1 MINFG
6 TFVTELGHPL
16 TQVVLTAFDWN
27 KLRPEAIFGGQVLE
41 RTPAGL
47 TIVYIIGVGVLI
59 GFLVLTFY
67 DNFNRP
73 KFLYERDL
81 PREVKKRLTQTIAN
95 RSIRVW
101 QMVFVVLA
109 FSVFGFQVYWTYFA
123 DDSNEQ
129 FQALAYKDMRTRRT
143 TAANLRGWM
152 LDRTGALGASLA
164 YYKLN
169 SDGDIVRGFAL
180 EKEMAHLLGTERG
193 TPGLERTLY
202 KKVADPAPEAWEVFT
217 KIKRKEDEQ
226 KDVKVTIDRDLQ
238 AYIANQ
244 LEGKKGAIVVL
255 NPQTGDI
262 LAIYSNPSFSLAQAQ
277 TLEDYLKL
285 EGNKRDK
292 PLLNR
297 ATREFYV
304 PGSTFK
310 TFTMISAF
318 RAGKQNSMFP
328 SYPGGFKPTPNS
340 RPIVDATQK
349 LGPDGSVSGACDGG
363 CQEKNIQFA
372 YQVSSNQYFSQLAI
386 WLGRERLRET
396 ALLVGINPVDSPD
409 EALLQKFFPNVLNTS
424 NPNIAGAIAPQQST
438 IVTGKDISLYDLG
451 IQGMGQGYAG
461 QMTPFQM
468 AMIASIPGNLEGK
481 LMKPRIEIDQPPQMF
496 SQVLSPQQA
505 AQIRMIM
512 STVTEEPGGT
522 GTVIS
527 AKLAG
532 TGIRTGGKTGTAEK
546 QAPLYDEK
554 TGKLKT
560 EKRRRRNAQG
570 QWEEY
575 EVPLM
580 YERTDSWFI
589 TIAPLE
595 RPQVAIA
602 VVVEG
607 GGYGARTAAP
617 IAANVILKARE
628 LGLLGDQYKPKV
640 QPIRPAVQ
648 KPKRRRQ

>member
-1 MINFG
+1 MLLF
-6 TFVTELGHPL
+6 LL
-16 TQVVLTAFDWN
+16 QFDWD
-27 KLRPEAIFGGQVLE
+27 KLRPEALFGGQVLE

-47 TIVYIIGVGVLI
+47 SIVYIVGIGVLI
-59 GFLVLTFY
+59 GFLVISFF

-73 KFLYERDL
+73 KFLFEFDL
-81 PREVKKRLTQTIAN
+81 PKEVRRKLTQTIAN

-101 QMVFVVLA
+101 QFVFILLA
-109 FSVFGFQVYWTYFA
+109 FTVFGFQAYWTYFA

-129 FQALAYKDMRTRRT
+129 FQALAYKDLRGRRT
-143 TAANLRGWM
+143 SAANLRGWI
-152 LDRTGALGASLA
+152 LDRNGTLGGALA
-164 YYKLN
+164 YYKLD
-169 SDGDIVRGFAL
+169 SDGDIVRAFSL
-180 EKEMAHLLGTERG
+180 EREMAHLLGTERG

-202 KKVADPAPEAWEVFT
+202 KKVADTAPEAWEVLT
-217 KIKRKEDEQ
+217 TIKRKEDQQ

-238 AYIANQ
+238 AYIAKQ

-262 LAIYSNPSFSLAQAQ
+262 LAIYSNPSFNLAEAQ
-277 TLEDYLKL
+277 NLEDYLKL

-297 ATREFYV
+297 AMREFYV

-318 RAGKQNSMFP
+318 RAGKQNSTFP
-328 SYPGGFKPTPNS
+328 SYADGFKPTRGS

-349 LGPDGSVSGACDGG
+349 LQPDGTVSGVCDGG
-363 CQEKNIQFA
+363 CEEKNIQFA
-372 YQVSSNQYFSQLAI
+372 YQVSSNQYFAQLAI
-386 WLGRERLRET
+386 ELGRERLRET
-396 ALLVGINPVDSPD
+396 AQVFGIGPVDTPED
-409 EALLQKFFPNVLNTS
+409 ALLQKFFPNILNTS
-424 NPNIAGAIAPQQST
+424 NPAIASAIAPQQST
-438 IVTGKDISLYDLG
+438 MVLGKDISLFDLG
-451 IQGMGQGYAG
+451 LEGMGQGYAG

-468 AMIASIPGNLEGK
+468 ALIASAPANIEGK

-496 SQVLSPQQA
+496 AQILSPQQA
-505 AQIRMIM
+505 AQIRAIM

-560 EKRRRRNAQG
+560 FKKKRKNDKG
-570 QWEEY
+570 EWVEY
-575 EVPLM
+575 DAPVM

-595 RPQVAIA
+595 KPQVAIA

-607 GGYGARTAAP
+607 GGFGARTAAP

-628 LGLLGDQYKPKV
+628 LGLLGDQYKPKT
-640 QPIRPAVQ
+640 QIPAPA
-648 KPKRRRQ
+648 KKKK

>member
-1 MINFG
+1 MFSLLLQI
-6 TFVTELGHPL
+6 
-16 TQVVLTAFDWN
+16 DWN
-27 KLRPEAIFGGQVLE
+27 KLRPEEIIGRQILE

-47 TIVYIIGVGVLI
+47 SIVYIVGVGVLI
-59 GFLVLTFY
+59 GFLILTFF

-73 KFLYERDL
+73 KFLFEFDL
-81 PREVKKRLTQTIAN
+81 PKEVKKRLTQTIAN
-95 RSIRVW
+95 RSVRVW
-101 QMVFVVLA
+101 QMVFILLA

-123 DDSNEQ
+123 DESNEQ
-129 FQALAYKDMRTRRT
+129 FQALAYKDLRTRRT

-152 LDRTGALGASLA
+152 LDRNGDLTNALA
-164 YYKLN
+164 YYKLDEKGN
-169 SDGDIVRGFAL
+169 VVRGFSL
-180 EKEMAHLLGTERG
+180 EREMAHLLGTERG

-202 KKVADPAPEAWEVFT
+202 KKQADTAPESWEVLT
-217 KIKRKEDEQ
+217 TIKKKEDEQ
-226 KDVKVTIDRDLQ
+226 KDVTVTIDKQLQ
-238 AYIANQ
+238 AFIAKQ

-255 NPQTGDI
+255 NPQLGDI
-262 LAIYSNPSFSLAQAQ
+262 LAIYSNPSYNIADAQN
-277 TLEDYLKL
+277 LGDYLKL
-285 EGNKRDK
+285 EADNRDK

-318 RAGKQNSMFP
+318 RAGKQNSIFP
-328 SYPGGFKPTPNS
+328 SYEGGFVPSRGS

-349 LGPDGSVSGACDGG
+349 LLPDGTVVGACDGG

-372 YQVSSNQYFSQLAI
+372 YQVSSNQYFAQLAI
-386 WLGRERLRET
+386 SLGRERLEET
-396 ALLVGINPVDSPD
+396 AKLLGIGPVDTPR
-409 EALLQKFFPNVLNTS
+409 EALLQKFFPNILNTS
-424 NPNIAGAIAPQQST
+424 SPAIANSIAPQQAT
-438 IVTGKDISLYDLG
+438 LVTGKEVSLFDLG
-451 IQGMGQGYAG
+451 LEGMGQGYAG

-468 AMIASIPGNLEGK
+468 ALIASVPANLEGK
-481 LMKPRIEIDQPPQMF
+481 LMKPRIELDQPPQMY
-496 SQVLSPQQA
+496 SQVLSAQQA
-505 AQIRMIM
+505 AQIRAIM

-546 QAPLYDEK
+546 QAPVYDEK
-554 TGKLKT
+554 TGKLRTTKQRRKN
-560 EKRRRRNAQG
+560 EKGEWVEYNAP
-570 QWEEY
+570 
-575 EVPLM
+575 VM

-607 GGYGARTAAP
+607 GGFGARTAAP

-628 LGLLGDQYKPKV
+628 LGLLGDQYRPKQVTKPAGKPKKV
-640 QPIRPAVQ
+640 
-648 KPKRRRQ
+648 K

>member
-1 MINFG
+1 MLFLLLQI
-6 TFVTELGHPL
+6 
-16 TQVVLTAFDWN
+16 DWN
-27 KLRPEAIFGGQVLE
+27 KLRPEALFGGQVLE

-47 TIVYIIGVGVLI
+47 TILYIVGVGVLI
-59 GFLVLTFY
+59 GFLVLSFF
-67 DNFNRP
+67 DHFNRP
-73 KFLYERDL
+73 KFIFEFDL
-81 PREVKKRLTQTIAN
+81 PKEVRRKLTQTIAN

-101 QMVFVVLA
+101 QFVFVFLA
-109 FSVFGFQVYWTYFA
+109 LTVFGFQVYWTYFA
-123 DDSNEQ
+123 DESNEQ
-129 FQALAYKDMRTRRT
+129 FQALAYKDLRNRRT

-152 LDRTGALGASLA
+152 LDRNGKLADALA
-164 YYKLN
+164 YYRLDAN
-169 SDGDIVRGFAL
+169 GSVVRGFSL
-180 EKEMAHLLGTERG
+180 EREMAHLLGTERG

-202 KKVADPAPEAWEVFT
+202 KRVADPSPEAWEVLT
-217 KIKRKEDEQ
+217 KIRRPEEEQ
-226 KDVKVTIDRDLQ
+226 KDVKITIDKQLQ
-238 AYIANQ
+238 AFIAKQ

-255 NPQTGDI
+255 NPQSGDI
-262 LAIYSNPSFSLAQAQ
+262 LAIYSNPSFSLDEAQD
-277 TLEDYLKL
+277 LEDYLKL

-318 RAGKQNSMFP
+318 RAGKQSAVFP
-328 SYPGGFKPTPNS
+328 SYPGGFKPTANS
-340 RPIVDATQK
+340 RPIVDATQQ
-349 LGPDGSVSGACDGG
+349 LNPDGSVGGVCDGG
-363 CQEKNIQFA
+363 CEPKGIQFA
-372 YQVSSNQYFSQLAI
+372 YQVSSNQYFAQLAI
-386 WLGRERLRET
+386 ELGRERMRET
-396 ALLVGINPVDSPD
+396 AMLFGIGAADTPE
-409 EALLQKFFPNVLNTS
+409 EALLPKFFPNILNTS
-424 NPNIAGAIAPQQST
+424 NPQIAASIAPQQST

-451 IQGMGQGYAG
+451 IEGMGQGYAG

-468 AMIASIPGNLEGK
+468 AMIAAVPANLEGK
-481 LMKPRIEIDQPPQMF
+481 LMKPRIELDQPPQAF
-496 SQVLSPQQA
+496 AQLLSPQQA
-505 AQIRMIM
+505 AQIRAIM

-546 QAPLYDEK
+546 QAPVYDEK

-560 EKRRRRNAQG
+560 IKQRRRNAQG
-570 QWEEY
+570 QWVEY
-575 EVPLM
+575 DAPMM

-589 TIAPLE
+589 SIAPLE

-607 GGYGARTAAP
+607 GGFGARTAAP

-628 LGLLGDQYKPKV
+628 LGLLGEEYRPKA
-640 QPIRPAVQ
+640 PAAPTA
-648 KPKRRRQ
+648 PKRRRR

>member
-1 MINFG
+1 MIIPGF
-6 TFVTELGHPL
+6 LI
-16 TQVVLTAFDWN
+16 QIDWN

-47 TIVYIIGVGVLI
+47 SIVYIVGVGVLI

-67 DNFNRP
+67 DNFSRP

-101 QMVFVVLA
+101 QIVFILLA

-123 DDSNEQ
+123 DESNAQ
-129 FQALAYKDMRTRRT
+129 FQALAYKDMRNRRT

-152 LDRTGALGASLA
+152 LDRNGTLGSALA
-164 YYKLN
+164 YYKLDA
-169 SDGDIVRGFAL
+169 DGDIVRGFAL
-180 EKEMAHLLGTERG
+180 EKEMAHILGTERG

-202 KKVADPAPEAWEVFT
+202 RRSADPAPEAWEVLT
-217 KIKRKEDEQ
+217 RIKRPEDEQ
-226 KDVKVTIDRDLQ
+226 KDVKVTLDRDLQ
-238 AYIANQ
+238 AYVASQ

-262 LAIYSNPSFSLAQAQ
+262 IAMYSNPSFNLAEAQ
-277 TLEDYLKL
+277 NLEDYLKL

-318 RAGKQNSMFP
+318 RAGKQDLLFP
-328 SYPGGFKPTPNS
+328 SFPGGFKPTPNS
-340 RPIVDATQK
+340 RPIVDSTQK
-349 LGPDGSVSGACDGG
+349 LGEDGSVGGVCDGG

-386 WLGRERLRET
+386 ALGRDRLRET
-396 ALLVGINPVDSPD
+396 AQLLGIGAVDTPD
-409 EALLQKFFPNVLNTS
+409 EALMQKFFPNVLNTS
-424 NPNIAGAIAPQQST
+424 NPAIAGSIAPQQST
-438 IVTGKDISLYDLG
+438 MVTGNDISLYDLG

-468 AMIASIPGNLEGK
+468 AMIAAVPANMEGK
-481 LMKPRIEIDQPPQMF
+481 LMKPRIELDQPPQMF
-496 SQVLSPQQA
+496 AQVLSPQQA
-505 AQIRMIM
+505 AQIRTIM

-522 GTVIS
+522 GVVIS

-560 EKRRRRNAQG
+560 EKRRRKNAAG
-570 QWEEY
+570 KWEDY
-575 EVPLM
+575 QAPVM

-595 RPQVAIA
+595 RPTLAIS

-607 GGYGARTAAP
+607 GGYGSRTAAP

-628 LGLLGDQYKPKV
+628 LGLLGDQYKPKP
-640 QPIRPAVQ
+640 QPIKPVATKPAR
-648 KPKRRRQ
+648 KRR

>member
-1 MINFG
+1 MLLLLLQI
-6 TFVTELGHPL
+6 
-16 TQVVLTAFDWN
+16 DWN
-27 KLRPEAIFGGQVLE
+27 KLRPENLLGGQVLE

-47 TIVYIIGVGVLI
+47 SILYIIGLGVLI
-59 GFLVLTFY
+59 GFLVLTFF

-73 KFLYERDL
+73 KFLFEFDL
-81 PREVKKRLTQTIAN
+81 PREVRKKLTQTIAN

-101 QMVFVVLA
+101 QFVFILLA

-123 DDSNEQ
+123 DESNEQ
-129 FQALAYKDMRTRRT
+129 FQALAYKDLRTRRT
-143 TAANLRGWM
+143 TSANLRGWM
-152 LDRTGALGASLA
+152 LDRNGSLANALA
-164 YYKLN
+164 YYKLDQ
-169 SDGDIVRGFAL
+169 DGKIVRGFSL
-180 EKEMAHLLGTERG
+180 EREMAHLLGTERG

-202 KKVADPAPEAWEVFT
+202 KKVADPSPESWEVLT
-217 KIKRKEDEQ
+217 TVKRKEDEQ
-226 KDVKVTIDRDLQ
+226 KDVKITIDKDLQ
-238 AYIANQ
+238 AYIAKQ

-262 LAIYSNPSFSLAQAQ
+262 LAMYSNPSFSLDEAQN
-277 TLEDYLKL
+277 LDDYLKL

-328 SYPGGFKPTPNS
+328 SYAEGFKPTRGS

-349 LGPDGSVSGACDGG
+349 LLPDGTVTGVCDGG
-363 CQEKNIQFA
+363 CEEKNIQFA
-372 YQVSSNQYFSQLAI
+372 YQVSSNQYFAQLAI
-386 WLGRERLRET
+386 ELGRERLRET
-396 ALLVGINPVDSPD
+396 AQLFGIGAAETP
-409 EALLQKFFPNVLNTS
+409 EGALLPKFFPNILNTS
-424 NPNIAGAIAPQQST
+424 NPAIANAIAPQQST
-438 IVTGKDISLYDLG
+438 MVTGKDISLFDLG
-451 IQGMGQGYAG
+451 LEGMGQGYAG

-468 AMIASIPGNLEGK
+468 ALIASAPANLEGK
-481 LMKPRIEIDQPPQMF
+481 LMKPRIEMDQPPQMF
-496 SQVLSPQQA
+496 AQMLSPQQA
-505 AQIRMIM
+505 AQIRTIM

-554 TGKLKT
+554 TGKLRT
-560 EKRRRRNAQG
+560 EKKRRKNDKG
-570 QWEEY
+570 EWVEY
-575 EVPLM
+575 DAPLM

-595 RPQVAIA
+595 RPQVAIS

-607 GGYGARTAAP
+607 GGFGARTAAP

-628 LGLLGDQYKPKV
+628 LGLLGDQYKPKAAPV
-640 QPIRPAVQ
+640 NQGK
-648 KPKRRRQ
+648 KPKK

>member
-1 MINFG
+1 M
-6 TFVTELGHPL
+6 L
-16 TQVVLTAFDWN
+16 AFLLQIDWE
-27 KLRPEAIFGGQVLE
+27 KYRPEALFGGQVLE

-47 TIVYIIGVGVLI
+47 SIIYIIGVGILL
-59 GFLVLTFY
+59 GFLIITFF
-67 DNFNRP
+67 DNFSRP
-73 KFLYERDL
+73 KFLFELNL
-81 PREVKKRLTQTIAN
+81 PREVRKKLTQTVAN

-101 QMVFVVLA
+101 QVVFVILA

-123 DDSNEQ
+123 GDANEQ
-129 FQALAYKDMRTRRT
+129 FQALAYKDLRGRRT
-143 TAANLRGWM
+143 SAASLRGWM
-152 LDRTGALGASLA
+152 FDRTGELGSSLA
-164 YYKLN
+164 YYKVGSN
-169 SDGDIVRGFAL
+169 GDIVRAFSL
-180 EKEMAHLLGTERG
+180 EREMAHLLGNERG

-202 KKVADPAPEAWEVFT
+202 RRNIDPMPEAWEVLT

-226 KDVKVTIDRDLQ
+226 KDVSITLDRDLQ
-238 AYIANQ
+238 AFVAKQ

-262 LAIYSNPSFSLAQAQ
+262 VAMFSNPTFDLAKAQ
-277 TLEDYLKL
+277 DLEHYLKL

-318 RAGKQNSMFP
+318 RAGKQNLMFP
-328 SYPGGFKPTPNS
+328 SYDQGFKPTQSS

-349 LGPDGSVSGACDGG
+349 LQPDGTVTGVCDGG

-372 YQVSSNQYFSQLAI
+372 YQVSSNQYFAQMAI
-386 WLGRERLRET
+386 ALGRERMRET
-396 ALLVGINPVDSPD
+396 AQLIGMGTPD
-409 EALLQKFFPNVLNTS
+409 EPEDALLQKFFPLVMNTS
-424 NPNIAGAIAPQQST
+424 NAAIANAIAPQQSML
-438 IVTGKDISLYDLG
+438 VTGKGISLFDLG
-451 IQGMGQGYAG
+451 LEGMGQGYAG
-461 QMTPFQM
+461 QMTPLQM
-468 AMIASIPGNLEGK
+468 AMIAAIPANIEGK
-481 LMKPRIEIDQPPQMF
+481 LMKLRIERNIQPQAHA
-496 SQVLSPQQA
+496 QVLTPQQA
-505 AQIRMIM
+505 AQIRAIM

-527 AKLAG
+527 SKLAG

-546 QAPLYDEK
+546 QAPVYDEK

-560 EKRRRRNAQG
+560 VKKKRKNEKG
-570 QWEEY
+570 EWVEY
-575 EVPLM
+575 DAPVM

-607 GGYGARTAAP
+607 GGFGARTAAP

-628 LGLLGDQYKPKV
+628 LGLLGDQYKPKS
-640 QPIRPAVQ
+640 PTSSQ
-648 KPKRRRQ
+648 KPSSRRRR